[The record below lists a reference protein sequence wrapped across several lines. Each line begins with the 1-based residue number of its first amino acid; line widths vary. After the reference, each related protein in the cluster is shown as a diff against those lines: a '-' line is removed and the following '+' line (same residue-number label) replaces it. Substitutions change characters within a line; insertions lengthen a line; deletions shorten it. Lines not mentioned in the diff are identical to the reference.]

1 MFRCSAERRAGRRL
15 DECMSEP
22 TLCLVLHTK
31 HGTPEPSARETTQR
45 PPFPV
50 EDRTTPEVLA
60 RQAEIHAM
68 RLWTLS
74 ERARGNQPN

>member
-1 MFRCSAERRAGRRL
+1 VLNAKHRA
-15 DECMSEP
+15 
-22 TLCLVLHTK
+22 
-31 HGTPEPSARETTQR
+31 PEPAARETTQR

-74 ERARGNQPN
+74 ERARGNLPN